1 MANFHPRLY
10 SWLCKNYAA
19 QPEKA
24 RKLTDLLTMCSLI
37 ENSNYPVNAKCAL
50 QKMGVPK
57 TLHSRRVDWKRLTV
71 AQRME
76 AEQLIR
82 LSAEVEDE
90 LGIAR

>member
-1 MANFHPRLY
+1 M
-10 SWLCKNYAA
+10 
-19 QPEKA
+19 
-24 RKLTDLLTMCSLI
+24 
-37 ENSNYPVNAKCAL
+37 
-50 QKMGVPK
+50 

-90 LGIAR
+90 LGIARYETLGLHRRCYRSPMAEAEQGKESYEVLNPAAAK